1 MSLWAPLCWTNS
13 NSEFNFSGEIS
24 QQWTDSAW
32 LPLCSQ
38 PTFQYRSLLPP
49 SEWIST
55 SISPL
60 FFNRHCKMGS
70 VIIWE
75 GLPPCHWMLDGRTLY
90 RTDFCYYFMK
100 STVRLLYKSL
110 TKFLW
115 VSLLSSNCT
124 EKTPPPFAPPVITP
138 INYLHVAMIL
148 EEDIW
153 MTIAIQCTYT
163 VNVLLK
169 GTHARD
175 FHSLFLNLI
184 LHLSNTKRYKTQ
196 YNQHFRKSSSNSPR
210 YSKFSITH
218 QFPRKRKA

>member
-38 PTFQYRSLLPP
+38 PTFQYRSLLPL

-55 SISPL
+55 SISPP

-100 STVRLLYKSL
+100 STVRLLSKSL
-110 TKFLW
+110 TIFLW
-115 VSLLSSNCT
+115 VSLLSTNCT
-124 EKTPPPFAPPVITP
+124 EKTPPPLRPSCYNTNKLPTCS
-138 INYLHVAMIL
+138 NDSRGRYMNDH
-148 EEDIW
+148 
-153 MTIAIQCTYT
+153 CYT
-163 VNVLLK
+163 VYI
-169 GTHARD
+169 HRECIA
-175 FHSLFLNLI
+175 
-184 LHLSNTKRYKTQ
+184 
-196 YNQHFRKSSSNSPR
+196 
-210 YSKFSITH
+210 
-218 QFPRKRKA
+218 